1 LLHALWPCGQGWQ
14 TPPLHIAVPPHA
26 SPQPPQLAGSVLV
39 SVQLPLH
46 SVAMPEQAWQLPLTQ
61 DWPVAQALPQPPQ
74 LFGSS

>member
-1 LLHALWPCGQGWQ
+1 
-14 TPPLHIAVPPHA
+14 
-26 SPQPPQLAGSVLV
+26 LAGSVLV